1 MRTQLDHVLQFE
13 AERPLEVWMTQPMG
27 GGRIVDLRYGEV
39 VDEARRI
46 ATHLGSLRLPPGS
59 SIAIFSKNC
68 AWWLVADLAIWMAGH
83 VSVPIYPNLTAR
95 SIRAILDHAEVKA
108 IFIGKLDSF
117 HAMAPGIP
125 PEIARIVMPLGPET
139 SGARWYDIVRN
150 TERVRGKP
158 RRDPDDL
165 ATLMYTSGSTGAPKG
180 VMHSF
185 RSMCAIRVLIDHL
198 QLTSQERAISYLPLA
213 HTAERAC
220 LETST
225 FLVGFRVFFAETL
238 ETFLDDVRRARPTI
252 FGSVPRLWLK
262 LQAGVHAR
270 IPEQKLA
277 RLSRIPVIRTMVRR
291 RVLMGLGLDQVRIA
305 LCGSAPIPIEVI
317 SWYRE
322 LGLPIV
328 ELYGMTEN
336 FAISHLG
343 SAETY
348 RPGYAGAPL
357 TGVEQRLLETGEVL
371 VKSPGM
377 MLGYLNLQDAT
388 REVLDADGWLH
399 TGDRGELSPDGQLR
413 LTGRLKEIF
422 KTSKG
427 KYVAPAPIENLLVGS
442 GLFEQACVVGADLP
456 QPYALVAA
464 PSQLPAEQDLSE
476 LLARV
481 NASLDPHERLDRI
494 IVLSDEWTPEN
505 GLLTPTLKLRRAA
518 IEERYAPFEKDW
530 SKTLEPVVFVRGQ
543 PGLETLSAP

>member
-1 MRTQLDHVLQFE
+1 MAPGSPQRSAMRTQLDHVFQFE
-13 AERPLEVWMTQPMG
+13 VDRPHEVWMTQPMG
-27 GGRIVDLRYGEV
+27 GGRTLDLRYGEV

-46 ATHLGSLRLPPGS
+46 AAHLGSLQLPPGS
-59 SIAIFSKNC
+59 RIAIFSKNC
-68 AWWLVADLAIWMAGH
+68 AWWLMADLAIWMAGH

-95 SIRAILDHAEVKA
+95 SIRAILNHAGVKA
-108 IFIGKLDSF
+108 TFIGKLDSF
-117 HAMAPGIP
+117 DAMEPGIP
-125 PEIARIVMPLGPET
+125 PEVARIVMPLGPET
-139 SGARWYDIVRN
+139 SGARWRDIVRS
-150 TERVRGKP
+150 TEPVRGTP

-185 RSMCAIRVLIDHL
+185 RSMCAVRALIDRW

-262 LQAGVHAR
+262 FQAGVHAKL
-270 IPEQKLA
+270 PQQKLA
-277 RLSRIPVIRTMVRR
+277 RLLRLPIIRTMVRR
-291 RVLMGLGLDQVRIA
+291 KVLMSLGLDQVRVAI
-305 LCGSAPIPIEVI
+305 CGSAPIPTEVI
-317 SWYRE
+317 TWYRD
-322 LGLPIV
+322 LGLPIL
-328 ELYGMTEN
+328 ELYAMTEN

-343 SAETY
+343 SSETY
-348 RPGYAGAPL
+348 RPGYVGGPVM
-357 TGVEQRLLETGEVL
+357 GVEQRLLETGEVL

-377 MLGYLNLQDAT
+377 MLGYFNADEAT
-388 REVLDADGWLH
+388 REVIDAEGWLH
-399 TGDRGELSPDGQLR
+399 TGDRGVLSTDGQLR

-442 GLFEQACVVGADLP
+442 GLVEQACVVGADLP

-464 PSQLPAEQDLSE
+464 PSSVPAVRDLSD

-481 NASLDPHERLDRI
+481 NALLDPHERLDRI
-494 IVLSDEWTPEN
+494 VVLSDEWTTEN

-518 IEERYAPFEKDW
+518 IEEKYAPFVKAW
-530 SKTLEPVVFVRGQ
+530 CQTPEPVVFAHG
-543 PGLETLSAP
+543 

>member
-13 AERPLEVWMTQPMG
+13 AERPLEVWMTQPTG
-27 GGRIVDLRYGEV
+27 GGRVVDLRYGEV
-39 VDEARRI
+39 LDEARRI
-46 ATHLGSLRLPPGS
+46 AAHLGSLRLAPGS
-59 SIAIFSKNC
+59 RIAIFSKNC
-68 AWWLVADLAIWMAGH
+68 AWWLTADLAIWMAGH

-95 SIRAILDHAEVKA
+95 SIRAIVDHAGVKV

-117 HAMAPGIP
+117 HAMEPGIP
-125 PEIARIVMPLGPET
+125 AEVARIVMPLGPET
-139 SGARWYDIVRN
+139 SGARWGDIVRS
-150 TERVRGKP
+150 TERVQGAP
-158 RRDPDDL
+158 RRDPGDL

-185 RSMCAIRVLIDHL
+185 RSMCAIRALIDRW

-262 LQAGVHAR
+262 FQAGVHDKLPRRKLAQLLR
-270 IPEQKLA
+270 IPIVGA
-277 RLSRIPVIRTMVRR
+277 MVRR
-291 RVLMGLGLDQVRIA
+291 RVLMSLGLDQVRVA
-305 LCGSAPIPIEVI
+305 VCGSAPIPIEVVA
-317 SWYRE
+317 WYQE

-336 FAISHLG
+336 FAVSHLG
-343 SAETY
+343 SPEAH
-348 RPGYAGAPL
+348 RPGYVGPPVK
-357 TGVEQRLLETGEVL
+357 GVEQRLLETGEVL
-371 VKSPGM
+371 VKSPGL
-377 MLGYLNLQDAT
+377 MLGYFNAEDAT
-388 REVLDADGWLH
+388 REVMDAEGWLH
-399 TGDRGELSPDGQLR
+399 TGDRGVLSPDGQLR

-422 KTSKG
+422 KTTKG
-427 KYVAPAPIENLLVGS
+427 KYVAPAPIENLIVGS
-442 GLFEQACVVGADLP
+442 GLVEQACVVGADLP
-456 QPYALVAA
+456 QPCALVAA
-464 PSQLPAEQDLSE
+464 PSAAPAVGDLRA

-481 NASLDPHERLDRI
+481 NALLDPHERLGRI
-494 IVLSDEWTPEN
+494 VVLPDEWTTEN

-518 IEERYAPFEKDW
+518 IEEKYAPFVQAW
-530 SKTLEPVVFVRGQ
+530 CQTPEPVVFVHG
-543 PGLETLSAP
+543 